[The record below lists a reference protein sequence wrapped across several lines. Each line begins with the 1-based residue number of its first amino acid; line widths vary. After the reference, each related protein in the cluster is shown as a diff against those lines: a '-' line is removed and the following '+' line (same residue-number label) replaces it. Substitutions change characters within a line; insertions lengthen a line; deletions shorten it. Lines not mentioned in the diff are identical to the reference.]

1 MLSLANIP
9 ISVIITK
16 LFLPD
21 EPNSADS
28 NDSRGD
34 LEDYVIA
41 SGSKG
46 WSDAENNWTAVIG
59 QNMEPTGYVCE
70 TGKCSIED
78 IH

>member
-1 MLSLANIP
+1 MLSLASVP
-9 ISVIITK
+9 ISVMLTK
-16 LFLPD
+16 RFLPD
-21 EPNSADS
+21 EPNSAYS

-70 TGKCSIED
+70 TGKCNIND
-78 IH
+78 TP